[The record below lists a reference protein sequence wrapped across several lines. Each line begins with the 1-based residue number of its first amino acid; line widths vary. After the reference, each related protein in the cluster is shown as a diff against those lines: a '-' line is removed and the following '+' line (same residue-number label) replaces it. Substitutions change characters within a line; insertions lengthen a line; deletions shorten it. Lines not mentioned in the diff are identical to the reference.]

1 MFGMSRMTTEVL
13 KLLAA
18 SLAVSSISSGS
29 EALTLLQRLLL
40 SMTFQRVNTHYC
52 TAKVRQYVP
61 TAVQRFHGILL
72 LRRLGMGSF
81 PPHPPR
87 LLSHRN

>member
-1 MFGMSRMTTEVL
+1 MINRGSLLCRFPASTHARIGTMFGMSRMMTEVL
-13 KLLAA
+13 KHLAA

-40 SMTFQRVNTHYC
+40 SMTFPRVNTHYC

-61 TAVQRFHGILL
+61 TAV
-72 LRRLGMGSF
+72 
-81 PPHPPR
+81 
-87 LLSHRN
+87 